1 VTASSRALV
10 TGAGKRI
17 GRAIALSLADAGWDV
32 ALHHK
37 DSHEDALAVAMEAR
51 SKGRKAITLEA
62 DLGDLTAAQRLVATA
77 VDQLGSLSLLVNS
90 ASAHEQDSLA
100 TLTLDS
106 WRRLVDINLTAQVF
120 LMQAFARQQPV
131 PEGASIVNL
140 LDQQITAPA
149 PAWFSYFV
157 AKIGLE
163 GATRLAA
170 FELAPGIRVN
180 AVAPGLVLPSAGQTA
195 DAFRVRQGI
204 MPLGAGLE
212 PRDVAEAVLYLAG
225 ARHVTG
231 QVTYVDSG
239 QRLIGTGNSR
249 LGMPRD
255 GGVA

>member
-1 VTASSRALV
+1 VTAARRALV
-10 TGAGKRI
+10 TGAGQRI
-17 GRAIALSLADAGWDV
+17 GRAIALGLADAGWNL

-37 DSHEDALAVAMEAR
+37 DSHEGARAVAEEAR

-62 DLGDLTAAQRLVATA
+62 DLGDPTVAQRLVATA
-77 VDQLGSLSLLVNS
+77 VDRLGPLGLLVNN
-90 ASAHEQDSLA
+90 ASLHAKDSLA
-100 TLTLDS
+100 TLTLES
-106 WRRLVDINLTAQVF
+106 WRRLVDVNLTAQVF

-140 LDQQITAPA
+140 LDQQITAPS

-195 DAFRVRQGI
+195 EAFEARQGI
-204 MPLGAGLE
+204 MPLGGGLG
-212 PRDVAEAVLYLAG
+212 PRDIADAVLYLAG

-231 QVTYVDSG
+231 QVIYVDSG
-239 QRLIGTGNSR
+239 QRLLGTGNSR
-249 LGMPRD
+249 LGMPS
-255 GGVA
+255 GQG